1 MICLC
6 VSSNIKVLLRWSAL
20 PKPLVRS
27 VVCLGLVEI
36 PLLVVEVV
44 LRFVEL
50 EAAAAAAVTPSG
62 TVKGSKLL

>member
-50 EAAAAAAVTPSG
+50 EAAAAVTPSG